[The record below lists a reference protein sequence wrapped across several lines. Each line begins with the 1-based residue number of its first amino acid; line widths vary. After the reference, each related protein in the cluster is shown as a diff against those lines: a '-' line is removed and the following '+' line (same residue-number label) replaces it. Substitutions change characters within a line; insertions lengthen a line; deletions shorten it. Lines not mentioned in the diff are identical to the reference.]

1 MRSLRLATGRC
12 LPTGETEAAA
22 RGRAR
27 ESRSAFEQDVC
38 SPTWRAL
45 LGLTEALE
53 RGLMVPAPSLP
64 VLWSGWV
71 LVLTPILG
79 WLSRFPT
86 LSPIVKTTKPVSCR
100 TLMLRGHLV
109 VLRSRQAASGG
120 SRGSTRVGQ
129 RGRGW
134 GAGSRPGGPV
144 QDTPHG
150 GARSWRY
157 SSGETSPALG
167 DLTLRPRRRAC
178 RHAAGHGNPG
188 SGGGDDGEVHG
199 TGSDGGRSPARRRF
213 PWCARGTGR
222 PPA

>member
-1 MRSLRLATGRC
+1 MNYPGPFDREGTEGGRQAGAAVRSLRLATGRC

-53 RGLMVPAPSLP
+53 RCLMVPAPSLP

-71 LVLTPILG
+71 LVLTPIPG

-120 SRGSTRVGQ
+120 SSGGVAGAPAHVRGARFRTRRTAGP
-129 RGRGW
+129 
-134 GAGSRPGGPV
+134 GAGG
-144 QDTPHG
+144 T
-150 GARSWRY
+150 
-157 SSGETSPALG
+157 
-167 DLTLRPRRRAC
+167 
-178 RHAAGHGNPG
+178 AAGRRVRL
-188 SGGGDDGEVHG
+188 SG
-199 TGSDGGRSPARRRF
+199 T
-213 PWCARGTGR
+213 
-222 PPA
+222 